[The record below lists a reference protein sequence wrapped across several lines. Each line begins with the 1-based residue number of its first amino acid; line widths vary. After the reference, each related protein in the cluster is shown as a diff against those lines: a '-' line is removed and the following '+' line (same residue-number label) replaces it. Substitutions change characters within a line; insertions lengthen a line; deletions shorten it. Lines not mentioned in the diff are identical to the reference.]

1 MKQIFEILEE
11 ERDRILNI
19 YESAKKSHYLNVDR
33 EKNKLFDQE
42 FISES
47 KYNISLKKK
56 AGWNSGA
63 LKGEY
68 GLSKFKVQKSD
79 KQSLQALITFDNN
92 YSIDVQINC
101 KTPDTMIIGGD
112 GQFKGSEY
120 KIESSKLINTVK
132 WHCAG
137 KPNKQQTTGGGG
149 ANTETSKNKYVL
161 KSKRILYTND
171 KKIKLD
177 LPAGSSINFY
187 PEKNGATGQAQ
198 LNKDGKVQRKNFW
211 FNCNSGKFL
220 VKDTGQTYEDGK
232 VQNMTKTFSFSSDKP
247 FTDFLQKRCQNLKGT
262 TTSDDQTQTP
272 EPVKSTSGG
281 EKTNTPQ
288 YVSPK
293 QTITPPSDTALDII
307 LQKIPT
313 EGNPITQI

>member
-1 MKQIFEILEE
+1 MKQIFEILQEE
-11 ERDRILNI
+11 KDRILSI
-19 YESAKKSHYLNVDR
+19 YESAKKTPYLNVDR
-33 EKNKLFDQE
+33 EKNKSFDQE
-42 FISES
+42 FILES

-137 KPNKQQTTGGGG
+137 KPKKTESAGGGNKPKP
-149 ANTETSKNKYVL
+149 NTDGWGKLNKTNGTYTLRSNQPLKASVDFTTKFPKN
-161 KSKRILYTND
+161 I
-171 KKIKLD
+171 
-177 LPAGSSINFY
+177 PAGTVVFHDY
-187 PEKNGATGQAQ
+187 KKNNNKIILGNTGVVTYC
-198 LNKDGKVQRKNFW
+198 NRNTFIYNDGIDDLKN
-211 FNCNSGKFL
+211 
-220 VKDTGQTYEDGK
+220 DGL
-232 VQNMTKTFSFSSDKP
+232 MST
-247 FTDFLQKRCQNLKGT
+247 LKGIFCNG
-262 TTSDDQTQTP
+262 DR
-272 EPVKSTSGG
+272 
-281 EKTNTPQ
+281 
-288 YVSPK
+288 
-293 QTITPPSDTALDII
+293 
-307 LQKIPT
+307 
-313 EGNPITQI
+313 